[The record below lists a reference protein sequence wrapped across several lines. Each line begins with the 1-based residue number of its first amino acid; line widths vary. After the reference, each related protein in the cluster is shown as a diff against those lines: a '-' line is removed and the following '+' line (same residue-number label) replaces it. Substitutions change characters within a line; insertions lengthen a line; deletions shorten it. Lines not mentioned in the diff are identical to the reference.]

1 MRPGMYIGDTDDG
14 SGLHHMVFEVVD
26 NAIDEAL
33 AGYATQVDVHDQ
45 RRRLGHRVRQRPRHP
60 GRHPRGRGRL
70 GGPGDHDRPARR
82 REVQP
87 ELLQGLGR
95 PARRRRL
102 GGQRACPTGWTC
114 ASGATATS
122 TACASSTAAS
132 RWPRWPRSARR
143 TAGAAPRSP
152 SCPRSR
158 CSRRPSSPTQM
169 LEHRLR
175 ELAFLNSGVRIRLRR
190 PAPRPAEGGGA
201 ALRGRGR
208 GVRALSR
215 PHQAAAAP
223 ADRGRHR
230 ARPDHRRRRPAV
242 ERRLPRDH
250 AHASPTTSR
259 SATAAPTSW
268 AFARR

>member
-45 RRRLGHRVRQRPRHP
+45 RRRLGHRRRQWPRHP

-70 GGPGDHDRPARR
+70 RRPGDHDRPARR

-102 GGQRACPTGWTC
+102 GGQRPVRLARPAHLARRPRAPHALRRRRRAGGTAGGRRPAGRAARHRDHLHALDQGVLADRVLLRDPRAPPARARLPQLGRAHPAGRPCGTTRPRRRCCSTRAGSRRSC
-114 ASGATATS
+114 AIS
-122 TACASSTAAS
+122 TA
-132 RWPRWPRSARR
+132 
-143 TAGAAPRSP
+143 
-152 SCPRSR
+152 
-158 CSRRPSSPTQM
+158 PSSPCT
-169 LEHRLR
+169 RR
-175 ELAFLNSGVRIRLRR
+175 SWSPPSATGSRSTSPCSGTTATTR
-190 PAPRPAEGGGA
+190 PC
-201 ALRGRGR
+201 
-208 GVRALSR
+208 S
-215 PHQAAAAP
+215 
-223 ADRGRHR
+223 
-230 ARPDHRRRRPAV
+230 
-242 ERRLPRDH
+242 
-250 AHASPTTSR
+250 ASPTTSR

-268 AFARR
+268 ASAPR